1 MEADW
6 VVRTERFVVLNT
18 SVTGQWTML
27 LVMPIVYCMWKG
39 PKPLNRYH
47 LGWDGEQLAQGQ
59 HLAVLEKRYP
69 GATLELV
76 TALERLGALE

>member
-1 MEADW
+1 
-6 VVRTERFVVLNT
+6 
-18 SVTGQWTML
+18 
-27 LVMPIVYCMWKG
+27 MWKG